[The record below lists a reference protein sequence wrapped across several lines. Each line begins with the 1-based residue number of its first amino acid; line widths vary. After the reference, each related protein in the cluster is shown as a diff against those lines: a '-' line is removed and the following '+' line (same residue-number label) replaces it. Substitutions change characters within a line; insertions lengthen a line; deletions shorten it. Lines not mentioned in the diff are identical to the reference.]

1 LFGNWDISSLTDAIG
16 MFDDSKMS
24 IANMDNTLRGWA
36 KLDTA
41 TGETAIQN
49 NVTWD
54 IKNYTD
60 ATARQYLKGT
70 CATKHRMHI
79 GDLTN
84 IPITNVLVK
93 SFCVSEHPRHINYLA
108 NIPTHRRNRYSEQ
121 CYLGYQKLHRCHCQ
135 TIFNRHLWLDY

>member
-1 LFGNWDISSLTDAIG
+1 LSGSGIGVVFSSLTDAIG

-54 IKNYTD
+54 IKNYT
-60 ATARQYLKGT
+60 AF
-70 CATKHRMHI
+70 
-79 GDLTN
+79 
-84 IPITNVLVK
+84 IPMLPTVK
-93 SFCVSEHPRHINYLA
+93 SLIMSLPAFLKP
-108 NIPTHRRNRYSEQ
+108 
-121 CYLGYQKLHRCHCQ
+121 
-135 TIFNRHLWLDY
+135 

>member
-1 LFGNWDISSLTDAIG
+1 LECWYLRHQTSNTYQSPYQYSNGQCLVGNWDISSLTDAIG

-60 ATARQYLKGT
+60 ATARQYLIGCVFKTIIKDISAT
-70 CATKHRMHI
+70 CT
-79 GDLTN
+79 G
-84 IPITNVLVK
+84 
-93 SFCVSEHPRHINYLA
+93 
-108 NIPTHRRNRYSEQ
+108 
-121 CYLGYQKLHRCHCQ
+121 
-135 TIFNRHLWLDY
+135 